1 MNNIFNAK
9 IVMKELLH
17 DFNCKGILMVAF
29 ASSYPYVYLK
39 KQSAQSR
46 INRTIK
52 SQVEGFYNYTKNTLF
67 PEAKEEYKYA
77 MENGFPFRQ
86 FEAVLNYTI
95 TYNRCN
101 YLSMYRDSYEY
112 TGGAHG
118 STLRQSDT
126 FDTTNGRTFCLSDF
140 FSDCPDYR
148 EYIIKQIIKQADENM
163 RENPYIY
170 FDNYKELIRENFNPE
185 SFYLTN
191 EGIVIYFQQ
200 YEIAPYSTGIVEFTV
215 KSCNSC
221 K

>member
-1 MNNIFNAK
+1 MKNIFNAK

-29 ASSYPYVYLK
+29 SSSYPCVYLK

-46 INRTIK
+46 INKVIK

-67 PEAKEEYKYA
+67 PEAMSEYKYA
-77 MENGFPFRQ
+77 MENGFPFRP

-101 YLSMYRDSYEY
+101 YLSMYRDGYEY

-118 STLRQSDT
+118 TTQRQSDT
-126 FDTTNGRTFCLSDF
+126 FDTTSGRTFCLSDF
-140 FSDCPDYR
+140 FSNCPDYR
-148 EYIIKQIIKQADENM
+148 EYIIKQIINQADKNM

-185 SFYLTN
+185 NFYLTN

-215 KSCNSC
+215 SSCNSC